1 MNAPPPTSPG
11 FLASLRGLGDTLI
24 GSVQD
29 RLELFSLELHEEKIR
44 FFQTLLW
51 ISAVVFA
58 AGMTLTFASILVVY
72 LFWESARIG
81 VLIGLT
87 GFYAAALVT
96 LAFSFRSYLARQ
108 PKPFTETLQEL
119 NEDRSCMR
127 NES

>member
-1 MNAPPPTSPG
+1 MDSRPASSHG
-11 FLASLRGLGDTLI
+11 FLDSLRGLGDTLI

-29 RLELFSLELHEEKIR
+29 RLELFSVELHEEKFR
-44 FFQTLLW
+44 LFQMLIW

-58 AGMTLTFASILVVY
+58 AAMTLTFASILVVY
-72 LFWESARIG
+72 LFWESARVG

-108 PKPFTETLQEL
+108 PKPFAETLQEL

-127 NES
+127 NAN

>member
-1 MNAPPPTSPG
+1 MDSPPPASSG

-24 GSVQD
+24 GSVKD
-29 RLELFSLELHEEKIR
+29 RLELLSIELHEEKFR
-44 FFQTLLW
+44 FFQTLIW

-58 AGMTLTFASILVVY
+58 AAMTLTFASILVVY

-87 GFYAAALVT
+87 GFYATSLVT

-108 PKPFTETLQEL
+108 PKPFAETLQEFK
-119 NEDRSCMR
+119 EDRSCMR
-127 NES
+127 NAN